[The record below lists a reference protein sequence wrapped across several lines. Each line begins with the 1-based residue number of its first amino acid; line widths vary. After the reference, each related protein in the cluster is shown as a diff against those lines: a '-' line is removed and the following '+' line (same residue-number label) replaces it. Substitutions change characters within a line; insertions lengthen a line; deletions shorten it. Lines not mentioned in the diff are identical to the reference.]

1 MGHADKQQIMHMV
14 KLQLPGVQL
23 NGSDSSD
30 ALAIAICHSYHA
42 QSNDRFLQ
50 AQRRFEH
57 DWETACRVDYKAQ
70 DHFLLD
76 VSGVGYL
83 IFCSE
88 RTLAEINA
96 DGEFTTIYT
105 DLLVREDLM
114 QLFGFVSQIEKEWY
128 RLLMSVQGVG
138 AKASLAILSALG
150 EGGVSRAIA
159 LGDWTSIKS
168 AKGIGPKTAQ
178 RVVNELKDK
187 AAHVMS
193 LVPHKVGNQE
203 EKVSDAD
210 IIERMD
216 DNPSINLAI
225 SNNSAQ
231 ADALSALQNLG
242 YTPSDAAAAVAKIL
256 NQSSDLSTEELIR
269 SSLKMLSPKG

>member
-1 MGHADKQQIMHMV
+1 M
-14 KLQLPGVQL
+14 
-23 NGSDSSD
+23 
-30 ALAIAICHSYHA
+30 
-42 QSNDRFLQ
+42 
-50 AQRRFEH
+50 
-57 DWETACRVDYKAQ
+57 
-70 DHFLLD
+70 LD
-76 VSGVGYL
+76 VNGVGYL

-88 RTLAEINA
+88 RTLAEIPV

-114 QLFGFVSQIEKEWY
+114 QLFGFLSQVEKEWY

-150 EGGVSRAIA
+150 EDGVSRSIA

-193 LVPHKVGNQE
+193 IVPNEIG
-203 EKVSDAD
+203 
-210 IIERMD
+210 ERENKIDEGEVVERID
-216 DNPSINLAI
+216 DHPPINLAA
-225 SNNSAQ
+225 SNKTAQ

-242 YTPSDAAAAVAKIL
+242 YSPSESAAAVAKIL
-256 NQSSDLSTEELIR
+256 HESSDLSTEELIR
-269 SSLKMLSPKG
+269 NSLKMLSPKG

>member
-1 MGHADKQQIMHMV
+1 MIGR
-14 KLQLPGVQL
+14 LRG
-23 NGSDSSD
+23 
-30 ALAIAICHSYHA
+30 
-42 QSNDRFLQ
+42 
-50 AQRRFEH
+50 
-57 DWETACRVDYKAQ
+57 RVDYKTQ

-76 VSGVGYL
+76 VNGVGYL

-88 RTLAEINA
+88 RTLAEIPV
-96 DGEFTTIYT
+96 DGEFATIYT

-114 QLFGFVSQIEKEWY
+114 QLFGFLSQVEKEWY

-150 EGGVSRAIA
+150 EDGVSRSIA

-193 LVPHKVGNQE
+193 IVPNEIG
-203 EKVSDAD
+203 
-210 IIERMD
+210 ERENKIDEGEVVEWID
-216 DNPSINLAI
+216 DNPPINLAA
-225 SNNSAQ
+225 SNKTAQ
-231 ADALSALQNLG
+231 SDALSALQNLG
-242 YTPSDAAAAVAKIL
+242 YSSSESAAAVAKIL
-256 NQSSDLSTEELIR
+256 HESSDLSTEELIR
-269 SSLKMLSPKG
+269 NSLKMLSPKG

>member
-1 MGHADKQQIMHMV
+1 MIGR
-14 KLQLPGVQL
+14 LRG
-23 NGSDSSD
+23 
-30 ALAIAICHSYHA
+30 
-42 QSNDRFLQ
+42 
-50 AQRRFEH
+50 
-57 DWETACRVDYKAQ
+57 RVDYKAH

-88 RTLAEINA
+88 RTLSEIPGN
-96 DGEFTTIYT
+96 GEFTTIYT
-105 DLLVREDLM
+105 DLLVREDLL
-114 QLFGFVSQIEKEWY
+114 QIFGFLSQVEKEWY

-150 EGGVSRAIA
+150 EDGVSRAIA
-159 LGDWTSIKS
+159 LGDWTSVKS

-193 LVPHKVGNQE
+193 LVPHKVGDQK

-210 IIERMD
+210 IIERID
-216 DNPSINLAI
+216 DNPSVNLAI
-225 SNNSAQ
+225 TNNSAQ

>member
-1 MGHADKQQIMHMV
+1 
-14 KLQLPGVQL
+14 
-23 NGSDSSD
+23 
-30 ALAIAICHSYHA
+30 
-42 QSNDRFLQ
+42 
-50 AQRRFEH
+50 
-57 DWETACRVDYKAQ
+57 
-70 DHFLLD
+70 
-76 VSGVGYL
+76 
-83 IFCSE
+83 
-88 RTLAEINA
+88 
-96 DGEFTTIYT
+96 
-105 DLLVREDLM
+105 
-114 QLFGFVSQIEKEWY
+114 
-128 RLLMSVQGVG
+128 MSVQGVG

-150 EGGVSRAIA
+150 EDGVSRAIA
-159 LGDWTSIKS
+159 LGDWTSVKS

-193 LVPHKVGNQE
+193 LVPYKVGNQE

-210 IIERMD
+210 IIERID

-256 NQSSDLSTEELIR
+256 NQSSGLSTEELIR
-269 SSLKMLSPKG
+269 SSLKMLSLIHI

>member
-1 MGHADKQQIMHMV
+1 MIGR
-14 KLQLPGVQL
+14 LRG
-23 NGSDSSD
+23 
-30 ALAIAICHSYHA
+30 
-42 QSNDRFLQ
+42 
-50 AQRRFEH
+50 
-57 DWETACRVDYKAQ
+57 RVDYKAH

-88 RTLAEINA
+88 RTLSEIPGK
-96 DGEFTTIYT
+96 GEFTTIYT
-105 DLLVREDLM
+105 DLLVREDLL
-114 QLFGFVSQIEKEWY
+114 QIFGFLSQVEKEWY

-150 EGGVSRAIA
+150 EDGVSRAIA
-159 LGDWTSIKS
+159 LGDWTSVKS

-210 IIERMD
+210 IIERID

>member
-1 MGHADKQQIMHMV
+1 MIGR
-14 KLQLPGVQL
+14 LRG
-23 NGSDSSD
+23 
-30 ALAIAICHSYHA
+30 
-42 QSNDRFLQ
+42 
-50 AQRRFEH
+50 
-57 DWETACRVDYKAQ
+57 RVDYKTH

-76 VSGVGYL
+76 VNGVGYL

-88 RTLAEINA
+88 RTLAEIPV

-114 QLFGFVSQIEKEWY
+114 QLFGFLSQVEKEWY

-150 EGGVSRAIA
+150 EDGVSRSIA

-193 LVPHKVGNQE
+193 IVPNEIGERENKIDEGEVVE
-203 EKVSDAD
+203 RIDAH
-210 IIERMD
+210 
-216 DNPSINLAI
+216 PPINLAA
-225 SNNSAQ
+225 SNKTAQ
-231 ADALSALQNLG
+231 SDALSALQNLG
-242 YTPSDAAAAVAKIL
+242 YSPSESAAAVAKIL
-256 NQSSDLSTEELIR
+256 HESSDLSTEELIR
-269 SSLKMLSPKG
+269 NSLKMLSPKG

>member
-1 MGHADKQQIMHMV
+1 MIGR
-14 KLQLPGVQL
+14 LRG
-23 NGSDSSD
+23 
-30 ALAIAICHSYHA
+30 
-42 QSNDRFLQ
+42 
-50 AQRRFEH
+50 
-57 DWETACRVDYKAQ
+57 RVDYKTH

-76 VSGVGYL
+76 VNGVGYL

-88 RTLAEINA
+88 RTLAEIPV

-114 QLFGFVSQIEKEWY
+114 QLFGFLSQVEKEWY

-150 EGGVSRAIA
+150 EDGVSRSIA

-193 LVPHKVGNQE
+193 IVPNEIG
-203 EKVSDAD
+203 
-210 IIERMD
+210 EREYKIDEGEVVERID
-216 DNPSINLAI
+216 DHPPINLAS
-225 SNNSAQ
+225 SNKTAQ

-242 YTPSDAAAAVAKIL
+242 YSPSESAAAVAKIL
-256 NQSSDLSTEELIR
+256 HESSDLSTEELIR
-269 SSLKMLSPKG
+269 NSLKMLSPKG

>member
-1 MGHADKQQIMHMV
+1 MIGR
-14 KLQLPGVQL
+14 LRG
-23 NGSDSSD
+23 
-30 ALAIAICHSYHA
+30 
-42 QSNDRFLQ
+42 
-50 AQRRFEH
+50 
-57 DWETACRVDYKAQ
+57 RVDYKTH

-76 VSGVGYL
+76 VNGVGYL

-88 RTLAEINA
+88 RTLAEIPV

-114 QLFGFVSQIEKEWY
+114 QLFGFLSQVEKEWY

-150 EGGVSRAIA
+150 EDGVSRSIA

-193 LVPHKVGNQE
+193 IVPNEIG
-203 EKVSDAD
+203 
-210 IIERMD
+210 ERENKIDEGEVVERID
-216 DNPSINLAI
+216 DHPTINLAA
-225 SNNSAQ
+225 SNKTAQ

-242 YTPSDAAAAVAKIL
+242 YSPSDSAAAVAKIL
-256 NQSSDLSTEELIR
+256 HESSDLSTEELIR
-269 SSLKMLSPKG
+269 NSLKMLSPKG

>member
-1 MGHADKQQIMHMV
+1 MIGR
-14 KLQLPGVQL
+14 LRG
-23 NGSDSSD
+23 
-30 ALAIAICHSYHA
+30 
-42 QSNDRFLQ
+42 
-50 AQRRFEH
+50 
-57 DWETACRVDYKAQ
+57 RVDYKAH

-88 RTLAEINA
+88 RTLSEIPGN
-96 DGEFTTIYT
+96 GEFTTIYT
-105 DLLVREDLM
+105 DLLVREDLL
-114 QLFGFVSQIEKEWY
+114 QIFGFLSQVEKEWY

-150 EGGVSRAIA
+150 EDGVSRAIA
-159 LGDWTSIKS
+159 LGDWTSVKS

-210 IIERMD
+210 VIERID

>member
-1 MGHADKQQIMHMV
+1 MIGR
-14 KLQLPGVQL
+14 LRG
-23 NGSDSSD
+23 
-30 ALAIAICHSYHA
+30 
-42 QSNDRFLQ
+42 
-50 AQRRFEH
+50 
-57 DWETACRVDYKAQ
+57 RVDYKAQ

-76 VSGVGYL
+76 VNGVGYL
-83 IFCSE
+83 VFCSE
-88 RTLAEINA
+88 RTLAEIST

-105 DLLVREDLM
+105 DLLVREDLL
-114 QLFGFVSQIEKEWY
+114 QIFGFLSQVEKEWY

-150 EGGVSRAIA
+150 EDGVSRAIA
-159 LGDWTSIKS
+159 LGVWTSVKS

-187 AAHVMS
+187 AALVMS

-210 IIERMD
+210 IIERID

-225 SNNSAQ
+225 SNISAQ

>member
-1 MGHADKQQIMHMV
+1 MIGR
-14 KLQLPGVQL
+14 LRG
-23 NGSDSSD
+23 
-30 ALAIAICHSYHA
+30 
-42 QSNDRFLQ
+42 
-50 AQRRFEH
+50 
-57 DWETACRVDYKAQ
+57 RVDYKAH

-88 RTLAEINA
+88 RTLSEIPGN
-96 DGEFTTIYT
+96 GEFTTIYT
-105 DLLVREDLM
+105 DLLVREDLL
-114 QLFGFVSQIEKEWY
+114 QIFGFLSQVEKEWY

-150 EGGVSRAIA
+150 EDGVSRAIA
-159 LGDWTSIKS
+159 LGDWTSVKS

-210 IIERMD
+210 IIESID

>member
-1 MGHADKQQIMHMV
+1 MIGR
-14 KLQLPGVQL
+14 LRG
-23 NGSDSSD
+23 
-30 ALAIAICHSYHA
+30 
-42 QSNDRFLQ
+42 
-50 AQRRFEH
+50 
-57 DWETACRVDYKAQ
+57 RVDYKAQ

-76 VSGVGYL
+76 VNGVGYL
-83 IFCSE
+83 VFCSE
-88 RTLAEINA
+88 RTLADIPTN
-96 DGEFTTIYT
+96 GEFTTIYT

-128 RLLMSVQGVG
+128 RLLISVQGVG

-150 EGGVSRAIA
+150 EDGVSRAIA

-193 LVPHKVGNQE
+193 IVPIEVGGR
-203 EKVSDAD
+203 EKV
-210 IIERMD
+210 ID
-216 DNPSINLAI
+216 DEDVVEVIDNQASNDLAM
-225 SNNSAQ
+225 SNKTAQ

-242 YTPSDAAAAVAKIL
+242 YSPGDSATAVAKVL
-256 NQSSDLSTEELIR
+256 NENTDLTTEELIR
-269 SSLKMLSPKG
+269 DSLKMISPKG

>member
-1 MGHADKQQIMHMV
+1 MIGR
-14 KLQLPGVQL
+14 LRG
-23 NGSDSSD
+23 
-30 ALAIAICHSYHA
+30 
-42 QSNDRFLQ
+42 
-50 AQRRFEH
+50 
-57 DWETACRVDYKAQ
+57 RVDYKAH

-88 RTLAEINA
+88 RTLSEIPGN
-96 DGEFTTIYT
+96 GEFTTIYT
-105 DLLVREDLM
+105 DLLVREDLL
-114 QLFGFVSQIEKEWY
+114 QIFGFLSQVEKEWY

-150 EGGVSRAIA
+150 EDGVSRAIA
-159 LGDWTSIKS
+159 LGDWTSVKT

-203 EKVSDAD
+203 EKVSDAA

>member
-1 MGHADKQQIMHMV
+1 MIGR
-14 KLQLPGVQL
+14 LRG
-23 NGSDSSD
+23 
-30 ALAIAICHSYHA
+30 
-42 QSNDRFLQ
+42 
-50 AQRRFEH
+50 
-57 DWETACRVDYKAQ
+57 RVDYKAH

-88 RTLAEINA
+88 RTLSEIPGN
-96 DGEFTTIYT
+96 GEFTTIYT
-105 DLLVREDLM
+105 DLLVREDLL
-114 QLFGFVSQIEKEWY
+114 QIFGFLSQVEKEWY

-150 EGGVSRAIA
+150 EDGVSRAIA
-159 LGDWTSIKS
+159 LGDWTSVKS

-203 EKVSDAD
+203 EKLSDAD
-210 IIERMD
+210 IIERID

>member
-1 MGHADKQQIMHMV
+1 MIGR
-14 KLQLPGVQL
+14 LRG
-23 NGSDSSD
+23 
-30 ALAIAICHSYHA
+30 
-42 QSNDRFLQ
+42 
-50 AQRRFEH
+50 
-57 DWETACRVDYKAQ
+57 RVDYKAQ

-88 RTLAEINA
+88 RTLSEIPGN
-96 DGEFTTIYT
+96 GEFTTIYT
-105 DLLVREDLM
+105 DLLVREDLL
-114 QLFGFVSQIEKEWY
+114 QIFGFLSQVEKEWY

-150 EGGVSRAIA
+150 EDGVSRAIA
-159 LGDWTSIKS
+159 LGDWTSVKS

-210 IIERMD
+210 IIERID

-269 SSLKMLSPKG
+269 SSLKVLSPKG

>member
-1 MGHADKQQIMHMV
+1 MIGR
-14 KLQLPGVQL
+14 LRG
-23 NGSDSSD
+23 
-30 ALAIAICHSYHA
+30 
-42 QSNDRFLQ
+42 
-50 AQRRFEH
+50 
-57 DWETACRVDYKAQ
+57 RVDYKAH

-88 RTLAEINA
+88 RTLSEIPGN
-96 DGEFTTIYT
+96 GEFTTIYT
-105 DLLVREDLM
+105 DLLVREDLL
-114 QLFGFVSQIEKEWY
+114 QIFGFLSQVEKEWY

-150 EGGVSRAIA
+150 EDGVSRAIA
-159 LGDWTSIKS
+159 LGDWTSVKS

-210 IIERMD
+210 IIERID

-256 NQSSDLSTEELIR
+256 NQS
-269 SSLKMLSPKG
+269 

>member
-1 MGHADKQQIMHMV
+1 MIGR
-14 KLQLPGVQL
+14 LRG
-23 NGSDSSD
+23 
-30 ALAIAICHSYHA
+30 
-42 QSNDRFLQ
+42 
-50 AQRRFEH
+50 
-57 DWETACRVDYKAQ
+57 RVDYKAH

-88 RTLAEINA
+88 RTLSEIPGN
-96 DGEFTTIYT
+96 GEFTTIYT
-105 DLLVREDLM
+105 DLLVREDLL
-114 QLFGFVSQIEKEWY
+114 QIFGFLSQVEKEWY
-128 RLLMSVQGVG
+128 RLLMSVQGIG

-150 EGGVSRAIA
+150 EDGVSRAIA
-159 LGDWTSIKS
+159 LGDWTSVKS

-210 IIERMD
+210 IIERID

-231 ADALSALQNLG
+231 AEALSALQNLG

>member
-1 MGHADKQQIMHMV
+1 MIVIGR
-14 KLQLPGVQL
+14 LRG
-23 NGSDSSD
+23 
-30 ALAIAICHSYHA
+30 
-42 QSNDRFLQ
+42 
-50 AQRRFEH
+50 
-57 DWETACRVDYKAQ
+57 RVDYKAQ

-76 VSGVGYL
+76 VNGVGYL
-83 IFCSE
+83 VFCSD
-88 RTLAEINA
+88 RTLAEISS

-105 DLLVREDLM
+105 DLLVREDLL
-114 QLFGFVSQIEKEWY
+114 QIFGFLSQVEKEWY

-150 EGGVSRAIA
+150 EDGVSRAIA
-159 LGDWTSIKS
+159 LGDWTSVKS

-210 IIERMD
+210 IIERID

>member
-1 MGHADKQQIMHMV
+1 MCFIIYSTTRG
-14 KLQLPGVQL
+14 
-23 NGSDSSD
+23 
-30 ALAIAICHSYHA
+30 
-42 QSNDRFLQ
+42 
-50 AQRRFEH
+50 
-57 DWETACRVDYKAQ
+57 RVDYKAH

-88 RTLAEINA
+88 RTLSEIPGN
-96 DGEFTTIYT
+96 GEFTTIYT
-105 DLLVREDLM
+105 DLLVREDLL
-114 QLFGFVSQIEKEWY
+114 QIFGFLSQVEKEWY

-150 EGGVSRAIA
+150 EDGVSRAIA
-159 LGDWTSIKS
+159 LGDWTSVKS

-210 IIERMD
+210 IIERID

>member
-1 MGHADKQQIMHMV
+1 MIGR
-14 KLQLPGVQL
+14 LRG
-23 NGSDSSD
+23 
-30 ALAIAICHSYHA
+30 
-42 QSNDRFLQ
+42 
-50 AQRRFEH
+50 
-57 DWETACRVDYKAQ
+57 RVDYKAH

-88 RTLAEINA
+88 RTLSEIPGN
-96 DGEFTTIYT
+96 GEFTTIYT
-105 DLLVREDLM
+105 DLLVREDLL
-114 QLFGFVSQIEKEWY
+114 QIFGFLSQVEKEWY

-150 EGGVSRAIA
+150 EDGVSRAIA
-159 LGDWTSIKS
+159 LGDWTSVKS

-210 IIERMD
+210 IIERID
-216 DNPSINLAI
+216 DNPSVNLAI
-225 SNNSAQ
+225 TNNSAQ

>member
-1 MGHADKQQIMHMV
+1 MIGR
-14 KLQLPGVQL
+14 LRG
-23 NGSDSSD
+23 
-30 ALAIAICHSYHA
+30 
-42 QSNDRFLQ
+42 
-50 AQRRFEH
+50 
-57 DWETACRVDYKAQ
+57 RVDYKAH

-88 RTLAEINA
+88 RTLSEIP
-96 DGEFTTIYT
+96 DHGEFTTIYT
-105 DLLVREDLM
+105 DLLFREDLL
-114 QLFGFVSQIEKEWY
+114 QIFGFLSQVEKEWY

-150 EGGVSRAIA
+150 EDGVSRAIA
-159 LGDWTSIKS
+159 LGDWTSVKS

>member
-1 MGHADKQQIMHMV
+1 MIGR
-14 KLQLPGVQL
+14 LRG
-23 NGSDSSD
+23 
-30 ALAIAICHSYHA
+30 
-42 QSNDRFLQ
+42 
-50 AQRRFEH
+50 
-57 DWETACRVDYKAQ
+57 RVDYKTH

-76 VSGVGYL
+76 VNGVGYL

-88 RTLAEINA
+88 RTLAEIPV

-114 QLFGFVSQIEKEWY
+114 QLFGFLSQAEKEWY
-128 RLLMSVQGVG
+128 RLLISVQGVG

-150 EGGVSRAIA
+150 EDGVSRSIA

-193 LVPHKVGNQE
+193 IVPNEIG
-203 EKVSDAD
+203 
-210 IIERMD
+210 ERENKIDEGEVVERID
-216 DNPSINLAI
+216 DHPTINLAA
-225 SNNSAQ
+225 SNKTAQ

-242 YTPSDAAAAVAKIL
+242 YSPSESAAAVAKIL
-256 NQSSDLSTEELIR
+256 HESSDLSTEELIR
-269 SSLKMLSPKG
+269 NSLKMLSPKG

>member
-1 MGHADKQQIMHMV
+1 MIGR
-14 KLQLPGVQL
+14 LRG
-23 NGSDSSD
+23 
-30 ALAIAICHSYHA
+30 
-42 QSNDRFLQ
+42 
-50 AQRRFEH
+50 
-57 DWETACRVDYKAQ
+57 RVDYKAQ

-88 RTLAEINA
+88 RTLSEIPGN
-96 DGEFTTIYT
+96 GEFTTIYT
-105 DLLVREDLM
+105 DLLVREDLL
-114 QLFGFVSQIEKEWY
+114 QIFGFLSQVEKEWY

-150 EGGVSRAIA
+150 EDGVSRAIA
-159 LGDWTSIKS
+159 LGDWTSVKS

-203 EKVSDAD
+203 EKFSDAD
-210 IIERMD
+210 IIERID

>member
-1 MGHADKQQIMHMV
+1 MIGR
-14 KLQLPGVQL
+14 LRG
-23 NGSDSSD
+23 
-30 ALAIAICHSYHA
+30 
-42 QSNDRFLQ
+42 
-50 AQRRFEH
+50 
-57 DWETACRVDYKAQ
+57 RVDYKTQ

-76 VSGVGYL
+76 VNGVGYL

-88 RTLAEINA
+88 RTLAEIPV
-96 DGEFTTIYT
+96 DGEFATIYT

-114 QLFGFVSQIEKEWY
+114 QLFGFLSQVEKEWY

-150 EGGVSRAIA
+150 EDGVSRSIA

-193 LVPHKVGNQE
+193 IVPNEIG
-203 EKVSDAD
+203 
-210 IIERMD
+210 ERENKIDEGEVVERID
-216 DNPSINLAI
+216 DQPPINLAA
-225 SNNSAQ
+225 SNKTAQ

-242 YTPSDAAAAVAKIL
+242 YSPSDSAAAVAKIL
-256 NQSSDLSTEELIR
+256 HESSDLSTEELIR
-269 SSLKMLSPKG
+269 NSLKMLSPKG